1 MSFVHEK
8 VQSGLTINA
17 ALKLTKKDRK
27 TVDRFR
33 NIYYLHV
40 LDSDR
45 LKQVSTCVLYYYIQQ
60 WQAETGEYLCIVLLY
75 STVTG

>member
-1 MSFVHEK
+1 MLTFVHKK
-8 VQSGLTINA
+8 VLSGMSINA
-17 ALKLTKKDRK
+17 ALKTTNKDRK

-45 LKQVSTCVLYYYIQQ
+45 LEQVGL
-60 WQAETGEYLCIVLLY
+60 
-75 STVTG
+75 

>member
-8 VQSGLTINA
+8 VLSGMTINA

-45 LKQVSTCVLYYYIQQ
+45 LKQVSYCAWYYNIQ
-60 WQAETGEYLCIVLLY
+60 
-75 STVTG
+75 

>member
-8 VQSGLTINA
+8 VLSGLTINA

-45 LKQVSTCVLYYYIQQ
+45 LKQVSPYVLY
-60 WQAETGEYLCIVLLY
+60 TLPY

>member
-8 VQSGLTINA
+8 VLSGLTINA
-17 ALKLTKKDRK
+17 ALKLAKKDRK

-33 NIYYLHV
+33 NIYYLHI
-40 LDSDR
+40 LDSDS
-45 LKQVSTCVLYYYIQQ
+45 LKQVSSYVLY
-60 WQAETGEYLCIVLLY
+60 TLPY

>member
-1 MSFVHEK
+1 MTFVHKK
-8 VQSGLTINA
+8 VLSGMSVNA
-17 ALKLTKKDRK
+17 ALKTTKKDRK

-45 LKQVSTCVLYYYIQQ
+45 FEQVGL
-60 WQAETGEYLCIVLLY
+60 
-75 STVTG
+75 